1 MAQQRPAITTYGDR
15 HEAAPQELD
24 LFSFLIG
31 KWEGSGRTRLA
42 DGTVAEYDGLT
53 WIGRYAL
60 DGMAI
65 VDELHA
71 PLPDGGRGLGIT
83 LRYFDTGS
91 DCWVVEFLN
100 VTNSFIRRQVN
111 ARSGTV
117 EKQGST
123 VVVTSVSDETMGR
136 EFYRLINDDRFVY
149 TIDLSNDRGETWNT
163 GSIEFTMNR
172 VE

>member
-1 MAQQRPAITTYGDR
+1 MAQQGPAITTYGDR
-15 HEAAPQELD
+15 HEAAPEELD

-31 KWEGSGRTRLA
+31 KWEGSGKTRLP

-65 VDELHA
+65 IDELHA

-83 LRYFDTGS
+83 LRYFDRDT
-91 DCWVVEFLN
+91 DTWLVEFLN

-111 ARSGTV
+111 ARAGAV
-117 EKQGST
+117 EKDGST
-123 VVVTSVSDETMGR
+123 VVVISVSGESISR
-136 EFYRLINDDRFVY
+136 EYYRVIDRDSFVY
-149 TIDLSNDRGETWNT
+149 TIDLSSDGGKTWNR
-163 GSIEFTMNR
+163 GPIEFTMHR